1 MKITTIRSF
10 SVCMFGKV
18 EGFPIICLSPRVSL
32 YHQRTFPPLHH
43 SFTMAENHIPPAADN
58 ASASTSPVSSTNKK
72 SPNKKVKQPKR
83 ARGTMAI
90 RLLLDHEHA
99 LTLAKV
105 QLERAGEEIYE
116 IPDLVEM
123 ALDRFMDYLQIK
135 KGVNFLGTVP
145 KKEAPVK

>member
-1 MKITTIRSF
+1 
-10 SVCMFGKV
+10 
-18 EGFPIICLSPRVSL
+18 
-32 YHQRTFPPLHH
+32 
-43 SFTMAENHIPPAADN
+43 
-58 ASASTSPVSSTNKK
+58 
-72 SPNKKVKQPKR
+72 
-83 ARGTMAI
+83 MAI

-145 KKEAPVK
+145 KKEAPAK